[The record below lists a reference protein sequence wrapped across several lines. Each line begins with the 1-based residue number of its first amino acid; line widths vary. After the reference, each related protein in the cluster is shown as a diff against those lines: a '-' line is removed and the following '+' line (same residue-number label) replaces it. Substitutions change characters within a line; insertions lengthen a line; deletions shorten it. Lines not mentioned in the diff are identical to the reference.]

1 MSMPSPRVG
10 GNRIRCSFR
19 RVHSYVI
26 LRPER
31 TYPLAHRGHGKLW
44 LPCLLVLLGALLLI
58 APPASAKTPAHI
70 VEIKGI
76 INPVMAGYVTRAIAD
91 AEADE
96 AALVILTLDTP
107 GGLES
112 SMREITQ
119 SILSSRVPVVVFVYP
134 AGARAGSA
142 GVFITYAAHV
152 AAMAP
157 TTNIGSAHPVAIGE
171 GGSSA
176 DSSAAVLA
184 EKVTNDAVASI
195 RSMAELRGRD
205 ADWAERAVR
214 ESANLPASE
223 AARLGVVDLIA
234 DDVPDLLRKIE
245 GRAVRLP
252 QGEIR
257 IAVGDGAP
265 TPRPMNPLERL
276 LLVLTDP
283 TIAYLLL
290 SLGGLALVYE
300 LASPGAILP
309 GVVGGIALLLALYA
323 LGTLPVNIAG
333 VGLILFALLLF
344 FADLALGGSGVLTVG
359 GIVSFALGSLLLV
372 VWPET
377 QAYARV
383 LLPAGV
389 AMTVV
394 IAASF
399 GAITVVLVRARLQRS
414 SIAEETLVGAS
425 GLTRTEVGAQGT
437 VFVAGELWGASAA
450 DPDQPI
456 PAGQRVRVVSV
467 EGLRLTIQSEEA
479 GV

>member
-1 MSMPSPRVG
+1 
-10 GNRIRCSFR
+10 
-19 RVHSYVI
+19 
-26 LRPER
+26 
-31 TYPLAHRGHGKLW
+31 
-44 LPCLLVLLGALLLI
+44 
-58 APPASAKTPAHI
+58 
-70 VEIKGI
+70 
-76 INPVMAGYVTRAIAD
+76 
-91 AEADE
+91 
-96 AALVILTLDTP
+96 
-107 GGLES
+107 
-112 SMREITQ
+112 
-119 SILSSRVPVVVFVYP
+119 
-134 AGARAGSA
+134 
-142 GVFITYAAHV
+142 
-152 AAMAP
+152 
-157 TTNIGSAHPVAIGE
+157 
-171 GGSSA
+171 
-176 DSSAAVLA
+176 LA

-195 RSMAELRGRD
+195 RSMAELRGRN

-245 GRAVRLP
+245 GRTVRLP
-252 QGEIR
+252 QGESR

-265 TPRPMNPLERL
+265 TPRPMNPLERF

-309 GVVGGIALLLALYA
+309 GVVGGIALLLALYS

-359 GIVSFALGSLLLV
+359 GVISFALGSLLLA

-383 LLPAGV
+383 LLPAGA

-394 IAASF
+394 IAAFF
-399 GAITVVLVRARLQRS
+399 GAITVALVRTRLQRS
-414 SIAEETLVGAS
+414 SIAQETLVGAS

-437 VFVAGELWGASAA
+437 VFVAGEMWVASAS

-456 PAGQRVRVVSV
+456 PAGERVRVVSV
-467 EGLRLTIQSEEA
+467 DGLRLTIQPEEA